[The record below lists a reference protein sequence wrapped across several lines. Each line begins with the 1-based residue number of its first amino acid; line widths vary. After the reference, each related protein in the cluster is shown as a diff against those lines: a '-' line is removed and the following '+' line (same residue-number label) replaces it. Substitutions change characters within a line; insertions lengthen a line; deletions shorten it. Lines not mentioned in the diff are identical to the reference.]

1 MQVDSQPEDL
11 SDNSE
16 EELGLGAVLEGTNF
30 QCFTEK
36 NSARFSSE
44 EDITDQNADGTSGSQ
59 LVVKQV
65 KLLAADSEQYTS
77 DMFLQCK
84 SS

>member
-30 QCFTEK
+30 QYFTEK

-44 EDITDQNADGTSGSQ
+44 ED
-59 LVVKQV
+59 
-65 KLLAADSEQYTS
+65 
-77 DMFLQCK
+77 
-84 SS
+84 

>member
-1 MQVDSQPEDL
+1 MNDEIQRKAQNHSENQPNPCMMQVDSQPEDL

-36 NSARFSSE
+36 ANSARFSS
-44 EDITDQNADGTSGSQ
+44 SQ
-59 LVVKQV
+59 
-65 KLLAADSEQYTS
+65 DESE
-77 DMFLQCK
+77 
-84 SS
+84 

>member
-36 NSARFSSE
+36 ANSARFSS
-44 EDITDQNADGTSGSQ
+44 SQ
-59 LVVKQV
+59 G
-65 KLLAADSEQYTS
+65 EYE
-77 DMFLQCK
+77 
-84 SS
+84 